1 MYSCHTTLFV
11 ATGFPNEEERLD
23 ILRAVSKD
31 MELSDEAQ
39 EYLPEI
45 ASARKVCTFQELT
58 CKRYVL
64 VAIAIILKLGTNRV
78 AFSCRLHTDHVLSTA
93 GACA

>member
-45 ASARKVCTFQELT
+45 ASAPKSV
-58 CKRYVL
+58 
-64 VAIAIILKLGTNRV
+64 
-78 AFSCRLHTDHVLSTA
+78 HLS
-93 GACA
+93 GADLQAVRTRSYCHYTEAWY